1 MTCSAVIVVS
11 FVDAMMFA
19 LCVIDYGAD
28 YLTSQLKECRKTH
41 MIGLRIKEE
50 RDRLSLTQ
58 QGLADAIGVAKRTFI
73 DWEKD
78 RTSPTAVQLS
88 ALSEI
93 GVDVLYVVTGV
104 RSQPVVAPYMSQE
117 KKELMDAFDEMSPE
131 QRRAILEV
139 GKVFIQPKPSKL
151 AG

>member
-1 MTCSAVIVVS
+1 
-11 FVDAMMFA
+11 MMFA

-28 YLTSQLKECRKTH
+28 FLTSQLLECRKTH

-50 RDRLSLTQ
+50 RERLSLTQ
-58 QGLADAIGVAKRTFI
+58 QGMADAIGVAKRTFI

-88 ALSEI
+88 ALSGI
-93 GVDVLYVVTGV
+93 GVDVLFVVTGV
-104 RSQPVVAPYMSQE
+104 RSQPVVNPPVSSEKQE
-117 KKELMDAFDEMSPE
+117 LLDAFDGMTTE

-139 GKVFIQPKPSKL
+139 GKVLVQPKSNKRVS
-151 AG
+151 

>member
-1 MTCSAVIVVS
+1 
-11 FVDAMMFA
+11 
-19 LCVIDYGAD
+19 
-28 YLTSQLKECRKTH
+28 

-50 RDRLSLTQ
+50 REKLSLTQ
-58 QGLADAIGVAKRTFI
+58 QGLADAIGVSKRTLI

-88 ALSEI
+88 SLSQL
-93 GVDVLYVVTGV
+93 GVDVLYIVTGEKNSI
-104 RSQPVVAPYMSQE
+104 SQGVVQSSLPLSQD
-117 KKELMDAFDEMSPE
+117 KKELMDAFDGMTPE

-139 GKVFIQPKPSKL
+139 GKGLAQPKPSKF

>member
-1 MTCSAVIVVS
+1 
-11 FVDAMMFA
+11 
-19 LCVIDYGAD
+19 
-28 YLTSQLKECRKTH
+28 

-50 RDRLSLTQ
+50 RERLSLTQ
-58 QGLADAIGVAKRTFI
+58 QGIADAIGVAKRTFI

-88 ALSEI
+88 ALSNI

-104 RSQPVVAPYMSQE
+104 PSQSVVQVHPEHSSEKQE
-117 KKELMDAFDEMSPE
+117 LIDAFDNMTPE

-139 GKVFIQPKPSKL
+139 GKVLTQPKSGRL

>member
-1 MTCSAVIVVS
+1 
-11 FVDAMMFA
+11 
-19 LCVIDYGAD
+19 
-28 YLTSQLKECRKTH
+28 
-41 MIGLRIKEE
+41 MIGK
-50 RDRLSLTQ
+50 
-58 QGLADAIGVAKRTFI
+58 
-73 DWEKD
+73 KD

-93 GVDVLYVVTGV
+93 GVDILYVVTGV
-104 RSQPVVAPYMSQE
+104 RSQPVVAPYVSQE

-139 GKVFIQPKPSKL
+139 GKVFIHPKPSKL